1 MIRPL
6 ASTLALSLLALA
18 ACSDNEPAAVQT
30 TGTGTTSAVGDTTA
44 QVAATST
51 ALALGMTR
59 EELEDAD
66 LLSSTQTDLGDVETL
81 VLDAAGQVTAVVVEL
96 EGPGDPKVVVP
107 LDQVTSIRRGDD
119 VDLTTTL
126 TAAELQALP
135 AWTPPAA

>member
-6 ASTLALSLLALA
+6 APALAVALLAVA
-18 ACSDNEPAAVQT
+18 ACSDNEPDAVQT
-30 TGTGTTSAVGDTTA
+30 TTAGTTTAVSDTAA
-44 QVAATST
+44 QTAATSA

-59 EELEDAD
+59 DELEDAD
-66 LLSSTQTDLGDVETL
+66 LLSATETDLGDVETL
-81 VLDAAGQVTAVVVEL
+81 VLDAGGRVTAFVVEL

-126 TAAELQALP
+126 TAAQLQALP